1 MTRLAHPGWVPSA
14 GESLTKTITS
24 AFERLSPLERQ
35 RLGACFVDT
44 SPAGGSSGGE
54 LHVRRT
60 EFGSKASPAEGTLPA
75 IAWTKL
81 AASALKQTLELS
93 TAWDRLNAR
102 RGDLPFLSS
111 DAMIAALEIF
121 GEGNEKLLVGK
132 RGPRVVAMF
141 LLVPLPNFLWST
153 FQPSQIPLGAW
164 VADPALDLADLARS
178 LVRGP
183 LGLCLSLSITQ
194 IDPGLCSRSEDTTD
208 SQSCD
213 YIETGWIEL
222 TGTFEDYWN
231 ERGKNLRQNLRK
243 QRSKLAAQG
252 VSVHMR
258 VLTDGSEIAAAVERY
273 GALESAGWKA
283 GQGTAIH
290 CDNAQGHFYR
300 RLLESASTRGEAVVF
315 EYLFD
320 DRVVASNLCLQRR
333 GILTILKT
341 TYDESIKACSPAF
354 LLSQEQLAYLFQGK
368 IVSRVEY
375 YGRMMDWH
383 TKWTE
388 NKRTL
393 HHFTMYR
400 LPLLKQIAALR
411 RRQVRRL
418 TTD

>member
-1 MTRLAHPGWVPSA
+1 
-14 GESLTKTITS
+14 
-24 AFERLSPLERQ
+24 
-35 RLGACFVDT
+35 
-44 SPAGGSSGGE
+44 
-54 LHVRRT
+54 
-60 EFGSKASPAEGTLPA
+60 
-75 IAWTKL
+75 
-81 AASALKQTLELS
+81 
-93 TAWDRLNAR
+93 
-102 RGDLPFLSS
+102 
-111 DAMIAALEIF
+111 MIAALEIF
-121 GEGNEKLLVGK
+121 GDGSEKLLVGK
-132 RGPRVVAMF
+132 RGPQVAAMF
-141 LLVPLPNFLWST
+141 LLVPLPNFLWCT

-164 VADPALDLADLARS
+164 VADPSLALVDLARS

-208 SQSCD
+208 SQSSD
-213 YIETGWIEL
+213 YIETGWIDL
-222 TGTFEDYWN
+222 AGSFEDFWN
-231 ERGKNLRQNLRK
+231 ARGKNLRQNLRK
-243 QRSKLAAQG
+243 QRSKLVAQG
-252 VSVHMR
+252 VSVQMR
-258 VLTDGSEIAAAVERY
+258 VLTDGSGMAAAVERY

-300 RLLESASTRGEAVVF
+300 RLLEDAATRGEAVVF

-341 TYDESIKACSPAF
+341 TYDESIKAFSPAF

-383 TKWTE
+383 TKWTD

-400 LPLLKQIAALR
+400 LPLLKQIAAWR
-411 RRQVRRL
+411 RRQVRPL
-418 TTD
+418 STD